1 MNTSFSIL
9 KRIRSLQRSRHDLAF
24 LTENNSVAVA
34 ADRSDRLLV
43 LFLRSPN
50 DQLQVVVLKAR
61 HSDLRA

>member
-9 KRIRSLQRSRHDLAF
+9 KRIRPLQRSRRDAAV
-24 LTENNSVAVA
+24 LTENNSIVMA
-34 ADRSDRLLV
+34 ADRPDRLLV

-50 DQLQVVVLKAR
+50 DQLQVVALKPR